1 MYVIF
6 DTETTGIPRSWRAP
20 VTDLDN
26 WPRMVQLAWHL
37 YDKDGTKLEENDLI
51 IKPEGFSIPEDV
63 ARIHKITTERALSE
77 GVPLSHALLKFEN
90 SLSRADFIVAH
101 NINFDEM
108 VLGAE
113 YLRVHNV
120 NKLDGKGRICTMQS
134 STEYCEITGPYGY
147 KWPRLVEL
155 HQKLFDAGF
164 DNAHNASADVAVT
177 AKCFWELKKLGVVV

>member
-26 WPRMVQLAWHL
+26 WPRLVQLAWHL
-37 YDKDGTKLEENDLI
+37 YDKDGTKLDAQDLI
-51 IKPEGFSIPEDV
+51 IKPEGFTIPVEV
-63 ARIHKITTERALSE
+63 ARIHGITTERAMSE
-77 GVPLSHALLKFEN
+77 GVPLALALDTFAC
-90 SLSRADFIVAH
+90 SLNDAEFLVAH

-120 NKLDGKGRICTMQS
+120 NKLDGKGRICTMQG
-134 STEYCEITGPYGY
+134 STAYCEIPGPYGY
-147 KWPRLVEL
+147 KWPRLLEL
-155 HQKLFDAGF
+155 HQKLFNAGF
-164 DNAHNASADVAVT
+164 DNAHNAATDVVVT
-177 AKCFWELKKLGVVV
+177 AKCFWELKKLGILA